1 MFYKQVDIDIN
12 DFIVEISDIP
22 SNLIYGIYPPKYKR
36 NWYGKKVWN
45 PVVLW
50 ICDNYENNISEKIIK
65 LLKKTFKV
73 TIKLTGT
80 KKLWTIP
87 EALIYDV
94 KFGILSHENEYIRE
108 IQVILKYPKAVLN
121 KYE

>member
-1 MFYKQVDIDIN
+1 MLYKPVDIDIN

-22 SNLIYGIYPPKYKR
+22 SNLIYSIYLPKYTR
-36 NWYGKKVWN
+36 TWYGKKVWS

-50 ICDNYENNISEKIIK
+50 ICDKYENNVSEKLIK
-65 LLKKTFKV
+65 LLRKTFKV
-73 TIKLTGT
+73 TIKLNNNTEV
-80 KKLWTIP
+80 WTIP
-87 EALIYDV
+87 EATIYDV
-94 KFGILSHENEYIRE
+94 KIGILSQKNEYIRE